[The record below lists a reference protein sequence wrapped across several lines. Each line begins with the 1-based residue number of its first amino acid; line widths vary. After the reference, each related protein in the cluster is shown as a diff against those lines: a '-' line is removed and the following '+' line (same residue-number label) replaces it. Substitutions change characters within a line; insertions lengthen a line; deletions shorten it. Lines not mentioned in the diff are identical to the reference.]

1 MTLPPLPEPDTH
13 CFDDDTGLDVWSH
26 SPDQMRAYGEAALRL
41 ADELQRFDGAERES
55 LRDEAAALLR
65 ELLADGCNSPAQ
77 TLAAIARHR
86 EALRDLANAADA
98 VGVRYFDSDDPSDEV
113 QAMQA
118 ATINARE
125 VLRAREIVGAEVLPS
140 AERGFTVSQ
149 LAEAC
154 ISAEIPD
161 SQFESLL
168 LALRA

>member
-1 MTLPPLPEPDTH
+1 MTP
-13 CFDDDTGLDVWSH
+13 
-26 SPDQMRAYGEAALRL
+26 QQREAALRL

-65 ELLADGCNSPAQ
+65 ELADGCNSPAQ

-125 VLRAREIVGAEVLPS
+125 VLRA
-140 AERGFTVSQ
+140 
-149 LAEAC
+149 
-154 ISAEIPD
+154 
-161 SQFESLL
+161 
-168 LALRA
+168 

>member
-1 MTLPPLPEPDTH
+1 MTMTPT
-13 CFDDDTGLDVWSH
+13 
-26 SPDQMRAYGEAALRL
+26 QREAAARL
-41 ADELQRFDGAERES
+41 IEGPRTSSVLWGRAV
-55 LRDEAAALLR
+55 AALLR

-125 VLRAREIVGAEVLPS
+125 VLRA
-140 AERGFTVSQ
+140 
-149 LAEAC
+149 
-154 ISAEIPD
+154 
-161 SQFESLL
+161 
-168 LALRA
+168 